1 MTALNVYQQLHT
13 VLGNRQQGRRQLADN
28 RTLRQLQPL
37 FFTHRD
43 VATIVD
49 SAVRKQGLQR
59 ADNRCPLVFGTGAQ
73 QLQYKKV
80 AKTIDGHARQA
91 VGLTG
96 YQAIA
101 IEPVAGRQPLAPGLR
116 LLQATFEKGVINGFI
131 AIEAPDAGA
140 DL

>member
-1 MTALNVYQQLHT
+1 
-13 VLGNRQQGRRQLADN
+13 
-28 RTLRQLQPL
+28 
-37 FFTHRD
+37 
-43 VATIVD
+43 
-49 SAVRKQGLQR
+49 LQR
-59 ADNRCPLVFGTGAQ
+59 ADNRRPLVFGTGAQ

-116 LLQATFEKGVINGFI
+116 LLQATF
-131 AIEAPDAGA
+131 
-140 DL
+140 DLFYQWP